1 MKSSRSLK
9 LWMVNGI
16 SFFLFC
22 LLGLTGL
29 INWMVLPKGFEARG
43 GFAVKVRHLLID
55 VHAWAALA
63 FLVIIVIHIMLHWSY
78 VKHNLKK

>member
-1 MKSSRSLK
+1 MKSSKSLK
-9 LWMVNGI
+9 LWMVNVV

-29 INWMVLPKGFEARG
+29 LNWIVLPRGYAARG
-43 GFAVKVRHLLID
+43 GLAVAARHFLAD
-55 VHAWAALA
+55 VHAWTALA
-63 FLVIIVIHIMLHWSY
+63 FMVTVAIHIMLHWPY